1 MNNNNN
7 QNISTQEMQD
17 NLYQAM
23 EIITNSIIKDIPYDR
38 TINCTIIND
47 KDKKNGKYTVTNG
60 SATFTAYSETEQYN
74 VNDKVRVNIPEG
86 NYGKNKYIVG
96 KQASEEELE
105 PINYISPLNDFIQ
118 ITDNLATTFQG
129 ADITANATGTGVQKE
144 KILEIDLTKD
154 YNARNSIRQNI
165 FSTIG
170 VEVGFQTLL
179 KQYDLVDGSYGI
191 ELKLTFYDGE
201 KKKIQEEK
209 VVFDSSEF
217 FGYPYNFILPT
228 KQQKAFTISRTDLL
242 KTLEIYLYQDNNFQQ
257 IKNGKKEYIKPSMMP
272 NIIVT
277 SLSLGFG
284 TNIINIE
291 DNVLELYTLDEL
303 EYTDIEDAEENTKR
317 IGFAWYNKDKQN
329 TYLGFT
335 DGIYDS
341 TYDEIDYIN
350 KKQISSRLEAE
361 VEKYK
366 KDIPQTT
373 KGIEISA
380 DLTDIENAA
389 KSLLSI
395 VDSSLPNLLR
405 RVYRDLTPA
414 LSKIFMEN
422 PYDADGDNI
431 SASSFLERLI
441 NNSQQ
446 TIGTLAFY
454 YKDNFD
460 KTEKIITYLRN
471 LLKEKATDTIIE
483 QEIQSLENF
492 LQSLKS
498 LNNYLTL
505 SPDTTLFYLISEGV
519 RNSLYANFGGY
530 FSIYDSYNAQIKE
543 AKDKAYDYIQQI
555 EDILAIGK
563 ANDIRTRIQSCSAQ
577 DEAYTTSLNED
588 DYKNRYCVYWYRYN
602 QGYTNP
608 EDTIMGT
615 NWERLPEQD
624 NFGIPTIQGEV
635 IDGIV
640 YNSLRTTDTFSI
652 ALDSTKD
659 EERFVAVLYYN
670 HQQYKAEPL
679 VFKRKTSDNTV
690 MDLYGSL
697 KINHGKNSKDSYQNY
712 GDDNY
717 LVNSSDTHLER
728 ELTLSFTS
736 PQGQTLD
743 DFIGGQIY
751 WYVPK
756 NVSMLKYDSRHKILE
771 SYAMGDTVNT
781 VPAGHFKEGYYCFT
795 KAISASAENAKRVD
809 VESLKFAYAIDSYY
823 VPTNSNN
830 TIICKIVKGVWT
842 YTAEIS
848 FTFSTFGTSGTEYTL
863 MVKPAGLRTAITE
876 KDDLDLIIKLFNY
889 NNEEIPLYY
898 STPKDAQGLFGTDF
912 ELRWSRY
919 EGALSNQ
926 TITPACEI
934 KTDSNNKIIGC
945 TLKAGGQDKISC
957 GIMEVYTTV
966 KFNQQDL
973 TEEDKGGLKH
983 VRINTYYPVPFS
995 KPVEEGGIDYIEG
1008 PTSIVYNT
1016 LGNTPRY
1023 YDCAFKLFNGATG
1036 KEKSIGWRVTKDQNG
1051 DFPVLDTRNF
1061 NHLVPKEIYI
1071 KNEKDYPIAYNDNWY
1086 QPIIIRQEKYDFD
1099 VLNNWDGK
1107 LQINED
1113 EDYIL
1118 SSMMV
1123 AGTKDS
1129 NNTFTG
1135 IIMGDL
1141 GKAEGNIRESGLF
1154 GFNKGTASFGF
1165 KTDGTGFIGAGNGGI
1180 IFDGNNA
1187 IIKSPDE
1194 KGMSINLQDGSITAK
1209 WFSLE
1214 ADNIMLTDKKFLIK
1228 GTDFTLSNDGTKNPY
1243 LQFNKMLNI
1252 SQNNFI
1258 LQSNNENVKIVLQ
1271 GSTKDE
1277 HPGIYAKDNFVLET
1291 SGENKKILLSSKE
1304 ENFPFNIN
1312 NNFKIN
1318 WDGSF
1323 GVNTWSK
1330 EGLITKAGFSV
1341 NANGECKMWQG
1352 TNYGIFEI
1360 RTATEED
1367 QQLQA
1372 GIKFNGNSGSPQA
1385 FLGFENDSD
1394 YSDFKIQG
1402 FGSEKKKRVLN
1413 ISGFESINFDGGII
1427 NFSNLDIALD
1437 NGSAFKN
1444 EILFLNKVTFQAKDE
1459 KGNIIL
1465 PTIPVVK
1472 WNGTSASDGRI
1483 ASQGWVYDWSQNA
1496 LKPILDTFATTDYVE
1511 DYVDQYIMFR
1521 SDIIE
1526 IIKQVVK
1533 ADSIK
1538 EGV

>member
-201 KKKIQEEK
+201 KKKTQEEK

-242 KTLEIYLYQDNNFQQ
+242 KTLEVYLYQDNNFQQ
-257 IKNGKKEYIKPSMMP
+257 IKHGKKEYISPSIMP

-422 PYDADGDNI
+422 PYDANGDNI

-483 QEIQSLENF
+483 QEIQSLEDF

-543 AKDKAYDYIQQI
+543 AKDKAYEYIQQI

-608 EDTIMGT
+608 EDTIMGI
-615 NWERLPEQD
+615 NWERLSEQD
-624 NFGIPTIQGEV
+624 NFGIPIVQGEV

-652 ALDSTKD
+652 ALDSTKE

-781 VPAGHFKEGYYCFT
+781 VPTGHFKEGYYCFT
-795 KAISASAENAKRVD
+795 KAISASAENAKKVD

-863 MVKPAGLRTAITE
+863 MVKPAGLRTAITA
-876 KDDLDLIIKLFNY
+876 KDDLDLTIKLFNY

-966 KFNQQDL
+966 KFNQQEL

-995 KPVEEGGIDYIEG
+995 KPIEEGGIDYIEG

-1036 KEKSIGWRVTKDQNG
+1036 KEKSIGWHITKDQNG

-1135 IIMGDL
+1135 IMMGDL

-1154 GFNKGTASFGF
+1154 GFDKGAASFGF
-1165 KTDGTGFIGAGNGGI
+1165 KTDGTAFIGKSGEGRI
-1180 IFDGNNA
+1180 EFDGNNA
-1187 IIKSPDE
+1187 IIKSSNYE
-1194 KGMSINLQDGSITAK
+1194 KRQTGVLLNLTTP
-1209 WFSLE
+1209 SLIIKSQSKE
-1214 ADNIMLTDKKFLIK
+1214 LFYLDDKDFYLQS
-1228 GTDFTLSNDGTKNPY
+1228 TDFSKARKTGTQFDINEGKIFSYNFTLDAKNIFMSNEGTEDSPF
-1243 LQFNKMLNI
+1243 L
-1252 SQNNFI
+1252 
-1258 LQSNNENVKIVLQ
+1258 KIIN
-1271 GSTKDE
+1271 DE
-1277 HPGIYAKDNFVLET
+1277 E
-1291 SGENKKILLSSKE
+1291 KILLCLNEQNFYLQSPDWKE
-1304 ENFPFNIN
+1304 EKDGNLFTGSKIDLTN
-1312 NNFKIN
+1312 NNIKIS
-1318 WDGSF
+1318 DG
-1323 GVNTWSK
+1323 
-1330 EGLITKAGFSV
+1330 E
-1341 NANGECKMWQG
+1341 
-1352 TNYGIFEI
+1352 
-1360 RTATEED
+1360 
-1367 QQLQA
+1367 
-1372 GIKFNGNSGSPQA
+1372 
-1385 FLGFENDSD
+1385 
-1394 YSDFKIQG
+1394 
-1402 FGSEKKKRVLN
+1402 
-1413 ISGFESINFDGGII
+1413 
-1427 NFSNLDIALD
+1427 
-1437 NGSAFKN
+1437 
-1444 EILFLNKVTFQAKDE
+1444 FQ
-1459 KGNIIL
+1459 GNIIL
-1465 PTIPVVK
+1465 YQTDSSNNKNANTIRFGPPGGAYISPDYSYSGGNLNEANVFIKATALRISDLSGNNTAATDIANFSKTKISLNTEGTIAISGQDVSGLFIEPKQVRLVARGERHCYLAADNIYMSTTPYIGNPGTEGIELVATQK
-1472 WNGTSASDGRI
+1472 WVGDNYNY
-1483 ASQGWVYDWSQNA
+1483 YDDTNLQNA
-1496 LKPILDTFATTDYVE
+1496 IKKHLKATGTLE
-1511 DYVDQYIMFR
+1511 DGTTVK
-1521 SDIIE
+1521 IE
-1526 IIKQVVK
+1526 IKW
-1533 ADSIK
+1533 
-1538 EGV
+1538 E

>member
-201 KKKIQEEK
+201 KKKTQEEK

-228 KQQKAFTISRTDLL
+228 RQQKAFTISRTDLL

-303 EYTDIEDAEENTKR
+303 EYTDVEGAEENTKR

-366 KDIPQTT
+366 KDIPQTI

-405 RVYRDLTPA
+405 RVYRDLNPA
-414 LSKIFMEN
+414 LSKIFIEN

-483 QEIQSLENF
+483 QEIQSLEDF

-543 AKDKAYDYIQQI
+543 AKDKAYEYIQQI

-563 ANDIRTRIQSCSAQ
+563 TNDIRTRIQSCSAQ
-577 DEAYTTSLNED
+577 DGAYITSLNED

-615 NWERLPEQD
+615 NWERLSEQD
-624 NFGIPTIQGEV
+624 NFGIPTVQGEV

-652 ALDSTKD
+652 ALDSTKE

-751 WYVPK
+751 WYIPK

-795 KAISASAENAKRVD
+795 KAISASAENAKKVD
-809 VESLKFAYAIDSYY
+809 IENLKFAYAIDSYY

-830 TIICKIVKGVWT
+830 IIICKIVKGVWT

-919 EGALSNQ
+919 EGILSNQ
-926 TITPACEI
+926 VITPACEI

-966 KFNQQDL
+966 KFNQQES

-1036 KEKSIGWRVTKDQNG
+1036 KEKSIGWRITKDQNG
-1051 DFPVLDTRNF
+1051 DFPILDTRNF

-1086 QPIIIRQEKYDFD
+1086 QPIIIRQDKYDFD

-1107 LQINED
+1107 LQINENG
-1113 EDYIL
+1113 DYIL

-1135 IIMGDL
+1135 VMMGDL

-1154 GFNKGTASFGF
+1154 GFNKGSASFGF
-1165 KTDGTGFIGAGNGGI
+1165 KTDGTAFIGKNGEGRIVFNGKDSVIQSGNYKE
-1180 IFDGNNA
+1180 N
-1187 IIKSPDE
+1187 SS
-1194 KGMSINLQDGSITAK
+1194 GMKID
-1209 WFSLE
+1209 
-1214 ADNIMLTDKKFLIK
+1214 
-1228 GTDFTLSNDGTKNPY
+1228 LS
-1243 LQFNKMLNI
+1243 
-1252 SQNNFI
+1252 
-1258 LQSNNENVKIVLQ
+1258 
-1271 GSTKDE
+1271 
-1277 HPGIYAKDNFVLET
+1277 
-1291 SGENKKILLSSKE
+1291 
-1304 ENFPFNIN
+1304 
-1312 NNFKIN
+1312 
-1318 WDGSF
+1318 
-1323 GVNTWSK
+1323 
-1330 EGLITKAGFSV
+1330 EGLIDSYNFTLQSGDLSILSNPASIEVGDIFKASKTDFYLRTNNYKEGESGMEIALTGLNPGIRAYSGFILDAVKDNTKFIKINTSLEDEEPFRIGENCSFSWDGNITLKNGGFTIQNEKYAVTNNGASFTVDEYGHVNGYSFTAKGPIKVSGREGISFCKDNSV
-1341 NANGECKMWQG
+1341 FGKIE
-1352 TNYGIFEI
+1352 
-1360 RTATEED
+1360 
-1367 QQLQA
+1367 
-1372 GIKFNGNSGSPQA
+1372 FNGYDYGSIQAETLIITNMSSNFVSTLQVHKIETHEIIPSNSGSNA
-1385 FLGFENDSD
+1385 G
-1394 YSDFKIQG
+1394 K
-1402 FGSEKKKRVLN
+1402 LN
-1413 ISGFESINFDGGII
+1413 IEGYATQDWVKNNYYNAADLATAIRTRLSATGTLQEDGKTVSI
-1427 NFSNLDIALD
+1427 DI
-1437 NGSAFKN
+1437 
-1444 EILFLNKVTFQAKDE
+1444 E
-1459 KGNIIL
+1459 
-1465 PTIPVVK
+1465 
-1472 WNGTSASDGRI
+1472 
-1483 ASQGWVYDWSQNA
+1483 WS
-1496 LKPILDTFATTDYVE
+1496 Y
-1511 DYVDQYIMFR
+1511 
-1521 SDIIE
+1521 
-1526 IIKQVVK
+1526 
-1533 ADSIK
+1533 
-1538 EGV
+1538 

>member
-47 KDKKNGKYTVTNG
+47 KDKKNGKYIVTNG

-129 ADITANATGTGVQKE
+129 ANITANATGTGVQKE

-201 KKKIQEEK
+201 KKKTQEEK
-209 VVFDSSEF
+209 VSFDSSEF

-242 KTLEIYLYQDNNFQQ
+242 KTLEVYLYQDNNFQQ
-257 IKNGKKEYIKPSMMP
+257 IKHGKKEYISPSIMP

-284 TNIINIE
+284 TNVINIE

-303 EYTDIEDAEENTKR
+303 EYTDVEGAEENTKR

-329 TYLGFT
+329 TYLGFI

-405 RVYRDLTPA
+405 RVYRDLNPA

-431 SASSFLERLI
+431 SANSFLERLI

-483 QEIQSLENF
+483 QEIQSLEDF

-505 SPDTTLFYLISEGV
+505 TPDTTLFYLISEGV

-543 AKDKAYDYIQQI
+543 AKDKAYEYIQQI

-563 ANDIRTRIQSCSAQ
+563 ADDIRTRIQSCSAQ

-615 NWERLPEQD
+615 NWERLSEQD

-652 ALDSTKD
+652 ALDSTKE
-659 EERFVAVLYYN
+659 EERFVAILYYN

-728 ELTLSFTS
+728 ELILSFTS

-795 KAISASAENAKRVD
+795 KAISASAENTKKVD

-863 MVKPAGLRTAITE
+863 MVKPAGLRTAITA

-919 EGALSNQ
+919 EGALSDQ

-966 KFNQQDL
+966 KFNQQEL

-995 KPVEEGGIDYIEG
+995 KPIEEGGIDYIEG

-1036 KEKSIGWRVTKDQNG
+1036 KEKSIGWRITKDHNG
-1051 DFPVLDTRNF
+1051 DFPTLDTRNF
-1061 NHLVPKEIYI
+1061 NHLAPKEIYI

-1107 LQINED
+1107 LQINKD
-1113 EDYIL
+1113 KDYIL

-1135 IIMGDL
+1135 VMMGDL
-1141 GKAEGNIRESGLF
+1141 GKADGSITDSGLF
-1154 GFNKGTASFGF
+1154 GFQKGINTFGF
-1165 KTDGTGFIGAGNGGI
+1165 RTDGTGFIGAGNGKI
-1180 IFDGNNA
+1180 
-1187 IIKSPDE
+1187 
-1194 KGMSINLQDGSITAK
+1194 
-1209 WFSLE
+1209 
-1214 ADNIMLTDKKFLIK
+1214 
-1228 GTDFTLSNDGTKNPY
+1228 DFDGTKGIIDMGNVV
-1243 LQFNKMLNI
+1243 I
-1252 SQNNFI
+1252 RSQPI
-1258 LQSNNENVKIVLQ
+1258 GSEAYIEVTKDNENVFKVTSQRVIFNDTWSIGNGFLVGESAKEDGEYKTLITAPGKLLIKDKVDANEKLDSYVFLAGGKKDYSKGTITELDEIYKEDWPLRISAQGGLYATKGQIGVEGYTTLYIENLVSNEGKIIDKSYLSNSLNLEVVKNL
-1271 GSTKDE
+1271 GTISTSDFYIGQN
-1277 HPGIYAKDNFVLET
+1277 GILSIGNINYTRMQPSAFYC
-1291 SGENKKILLSSKE
+1291 SKKESKE
-1304 ENFPFNIN
+1304 EAAFGLNGLTFKNSKSKLSFISYYESDGFAFTENEGRYSFSFGIPYVPDGYGYISGPTYKGEGNNKQVRLASEAWVASWALQEVYPKFVSIDSEFTSIN
-1312 NNFKIN
+1312 N
-1318 WDGSF
+1318 
-1323 GVNTWSK
+1323 
-1330 EGLITKAGFSV
+1330 SV
-1341 NANGECKMWQG
+1341 
-1352 TNYGIFEI
+1352 TN
-1360 RTATEED
+1360 
-1367 QQLQA
+1367 L
-1372 GIKFNGNSGSPQA
+1372 
-1385 FLGFENDSD
+1385 
-1394 YSDFKIQG
+1394 IQG
-1402 FGSEKKKRVLN
+1402 LNSRVTYTDFNFHLAEVQQN
-1413 ISGFESINFDGGII
+1413 FTSLSNRIS
-1427 NFSNLDIALD
+1427 AL
-1437 NGSAFKN
+1437 
-1444 EILFLNKVTFQAKDE
+1444 ENK
-1459 KGNIIL
+1459 
-1465 PTIPVVK
+1465 
-1472 WNGTSASDGRI
+1472 
-1483 ASQGWVYDWSQNA
+1483 
-1496 LKPILDTFATTDYVE
+1496 
-1511 DYVDQYIMFR
+1511 
-1521 SDIIE
+1521 
-1526 IIKQVVK
+1526 
-1533 ADSIK
+1533 
-1538 EGV
+1538 